1 MIGLYPQAAVEA
13 EVLDLDRTG
22 PRVVAIG
29 GGHGLAAA
37 LEAIQSYASQI
48 TAIVSVADN
57 GGSSGRLTTGLGI
70 PPPGDVRRC
79 LLALTPEPS
88 VWSELFS
95 YRFQPG
101 TGDGEGGVGGHSLG
115 NLILAA
121 LTDLTGDFADAV
133 RRAGELLGAVGLV
146 VPAATAPVRLTARVG
161 GAEVSGQVAISR
173 SRGGIERLDLGPD
186 GITATPA
193 AVAAIGAA
201 DQIVLGPGSLFT
213 SVVAA
218 LRVPGIVEA
227 VNRSPGRVV
236 AVLNLVTQD
245 GETLGLGGIDHIAAL
260 QTHGGLE
267 RPGVVVAH
275 RGALAVPAGL
285 EAVRADGISGWE
297 VVEAALAAKG
307 PAPAHDTIRLGAVLR
322 GLVP

>member
-1 MIGLYPQAAVEA
+1 MIELFPQAVVEA

-48 TAIVSVADN
+48 TAVVSVADN

-95 YRFQPG
+95 YRFRAG
-101 TGDGEGGVGGHSLG
+101 NGDGEEGVGGHSLG

-121 LTDLTGDFADAV
+121 LTDLTGDFGDAI
-133 RRAGELLGAVGLV
+133 RRAGELLGAVGTV
-146 VPAATAPVRLTARVG
+146 VPAATDPVRLTARVG
-161 GAEVSGQVAISR
+161 GVEVSGQVAISR
-173 SRGGIERLDLGPD
+173 AQGGIERLDLGPD
-186 GITATPA
+186 GITATPE
-193 AVAAIGAA
+193 AVAAISAA

-227 VNRSPGRVV
+227 VNRAPGRVV
-236 AVLNLVTQD
+236 VVLNLVTQD
-245 GETLGLGGIDHIAAL
+245 GETLGLGGAEHVAAL
-260 QTHGGLE
+260 QAHGGLA

-285 EAVRADGISGWE
+285 DPVSADRIPGWE
-297 VVEAALAAKG
+297 VVEAALAAAG
-307 PAPAHDTIRLGAVLR
+307 PAPAHDILRLGAVLR